1 MDLRKTLTIFTESTL
16 ALAVVYSSYSIFIL
30 RDFDVIGENHL
41 LEILQALT
49 LLAVLAVYMWSV
61 FQSHRSDRL
70 LCLFFVWLTVTF
82 FLRELSMDG
91 LNPPD
96 FIVKWGSG
104 SGRNMLLAAS
114 LLAITILVF
123 IRLGFYFDLAK
134 VFLKS
139 ESGIMTLKSGVLLI
153 LGDICEKAMFANN
166 VFFEEVFELI
176 AYAVL
181 LRAATLLA
189 YKPIYTGQASL

>member
-1 MDLRKTLTIFTESTL
+1 MTLSRTIAIFTETAL
-16 ALAVVYSSYSIFIL
+16 ALAIVYSGYFVFIL
-30 RDFDVIGENHL
+30 RDFHVIGENHL
-41 LEILQALT
+41 LENLQALT
-49 LLAVLAVYMWSV
+49 LLAVLGVYLWSV
-61 FQSHRSDRL
+61 FQAHRSDRL

-82 FLRELSMDG
+82 FLRELEMDG
-91 LNPPD
+91 LNLPD

-104 SGRNMLLAAS
+104 SGRNMLLAIS
-114 LLAITILVF
+114 LLAMAILAF
-123 IRLGFYFDLAK
+123 IRLGFYYDLAK

-139 ESGIMTLKSGVLLI
+139 ESGIMTLNSGVLLI

-181 LRAATLLA
+181 LRASTLLA
-189 YKPIYTGQASL
+189 YKPIHIRQVSL